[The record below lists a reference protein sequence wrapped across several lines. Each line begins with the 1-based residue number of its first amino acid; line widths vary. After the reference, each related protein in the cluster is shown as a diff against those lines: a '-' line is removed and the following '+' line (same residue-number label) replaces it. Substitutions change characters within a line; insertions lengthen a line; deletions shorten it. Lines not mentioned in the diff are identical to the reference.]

1 MIDIKTHPCFNK
13 DAKGKYARVHLPVA
27 PQCNIHCNYCK
38 RDYDCVN
45 ESRPGVTSEV
55 LSPEQALA
63 YTIRLKEKMPH
74 LSVVGIAG
82 PGDPFANPIQ
92 TMTTLRLIRKEF
104 PEMILCLS
112 SNGLNVLPYVDEL
125 KELDVSHVTITLN
138 GIETKTLSQLY
149 KWVRF
154 EKRGYFGEQAAEI
167 LLRNQMEAIRALK
180 RAGITVKINSIVVP
194 GINDNVIVD
203 IAKKMKEMEVD
214 IMNTIPLYPVEGT
227 PFEDFEEPSP
237 KRMKELQNGIK
248 EYLPPMT
255 HCARCRADAVGLLGK
270 DDAEAKQ
277 ILSEVSN
284 LAVNVDK
291 TKPYVAVAS
300 HEGLLV
306 NQHLGEA
313 TQLYIFKETPNGYR
327 LVEQRATP
335 KPGAGNSRWAV
346 LADVIDDCR
355 ALLVG
360 GIGPSPSSIIG
371 RAGIKIVEMTGLI
384 DEGLDA
390 VYKGKELRTL
400 KKADVFKCGSECSG
414 KGTGCG

>member
-13 DAKGKYARVHLPVA
+13 EAKGKYARVHLPVA

-38 RDYDCVN
+38 RDFDCVN

-63 YTIRLKEKMPH
+63 YTIRLKEKMPN

-125 KELDVSHVTITLN
+125 AELKVSHVTITIN
-138 GIETKTLSQLY
+138 ATEAETLSQLY

-154 EKRGYFGEQAAEI
+154 EKRGYFGKQAAEI
-167 LLRNQMEAIRALK
+167 LLKNQLEAIRALK
-180 RAGITVKINSIVVP
+180 RARITVKANTIVVP
-194 GINDNVIVD
+194 GINDGKVIEV
-203 IAKKMKEMEVD
+203 AKKMQELGVD
-214 IMNTIPLYPVEGT
+214 LMNTIPLYPVEGT

-237 KRMKELQNGIK
+237 KMMKELRQEIK

-255 HCARCRADAVGLLGK
+255 HCARCRADAVGLLGQ
-270 DDAEAKQ
+270 DDAEAKR

-284 LAVNVDK
+284 LSVNLDESR
-291 TKPYVAVAS
+291 PNVAVAS
-300 HEGLLV
+300 YEGLLV

-313 TQLYIFKETPNGYR
+313 QQLFIFRETPNGYK
-327 LVEQRATP
+327 LVEQRPTP
-335 KPGAGNSRWAV
+335 KPGAGNSRWEE
-346 LADVIDDCR
+346 LGGVISDCR

-371 RAGIKIVEMTGLI
+371 RSGIKIVEMTGLI

-390 VYKGKELRTL
+390 VYKGKELKTL
-400 KKADVFKCGSECSG
+400 KKADVFKCGADCSG